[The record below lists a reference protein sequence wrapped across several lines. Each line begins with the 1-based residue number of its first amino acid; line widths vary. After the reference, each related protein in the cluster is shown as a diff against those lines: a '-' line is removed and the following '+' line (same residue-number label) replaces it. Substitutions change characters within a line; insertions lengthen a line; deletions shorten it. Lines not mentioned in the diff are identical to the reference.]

1 MNHKFKYI
9 YIYIYIKVQFGNVVH
24 FVASYHPLNYYFI
37 KGERVRKIKMKNREI
52 LINPGKKKQQQQQ
65 RERGG
70 CWLLIEDW
78 IGAEQIKGR
87 YCIREDFSIFRCF
100 FVLHFEESWFARDFF
115 FFFLIWFGNSI

>member
-65 RERGG
+65 QRERGG

-87 YCIREDFSIFRCF
+87 YCIREDFAIF
-100 FVLHFEESWFARDFF
+100 
-115 FFFLIWFGNSI
+115 